1 MHFFLTILYLFFIL
15 ENMKR
20 FWLVLT
26 VLFFVSF
33 SRAFAGEA
41 TVDDILKSLSNEN
54 NACQIQKGYASWYG
68 LRDSLMQTANGN
80 VYNSDEIFA
89 ASKTLPFGSKVLVK
103 NLYNGKELFVK
114 IVDRG
119 PYVKGRILDLSRGAA
134 KELGMINAGVV
145 PIKIYT
151 LGCEYALNKLK
162 DMNFYSDSTLAST
175 ASNSTSQN

>member
-1 MHFFLTILYLFFIL
+1 MGRFLFIVA
-15 ENMKR
+15 
-20 FWLVLT
+20 LV
-26 VLFFVSF
+26 FFVGF
-33 SRAFAGEA
+33 SKAFAGEA

-68 LRDSLMQTANGN
+68 LSDSLMQTANGKQ
-80 VYNSDEIFA
+80 YNSDEIFA

-145 PIKIYT
+145 PVKIYT

-162 DMNFYSDSTLAST
+162 DMNFYSNNELAST
-175 ASNSTSQN
+175 ASNTTSQN

>member
-1 MHFFLTILYLFFIL
+1 
-15 ENMKR
+15 MKR

-68 LRDSLMQTANGN
+68 LSDSLMQTANGN

-162 DMNFYSDSTLAST
+162 DMNFYSDSTVTST

>member
-1 MHFFLTILYLFFIL
+1 MKKFWLFFL
-15 ENMKR
+15 
-20 FWLVLT
+20 

-68 LRDSLMQTANGN
+68 LKDSFMQTANGN
-80 VYNSDEIFA
+80 TYNSDEIFA

-119 PYVKGRILDLSRGAA
+119 PYIKGRILDLSRGAA
-134 KELGMINAGVV
+134 KELGMINSGVV
-145 PIKIYT
+145 AVKVYT

-162 DMNFYSDSTLAST
+162 DINFYSDSKLAS
-175 ASNSTSQN
+175 AAPDSTQQN

>member
-1 MHFFLTILYLFFIL
+1 M
-15 ENMKR
+15 ENFYNSNMRK
-20 FWLVLT
+20 FWLIVA
-26 VLFFVSF
+26 VVFFVSF

-68 LRDSLMQTANGN
+68 LSDSLMQTANGKT
-80 VYNSDEIFA
+80 YNSDEIFA
-89 ASKTLPFGSKVLVK
+89 ASKTLPFGSKILVK

-162 DMNFYSDSTLAST
+162 DMNFYSNSELAST
-175 ASNSTSQN
+175 ASNTTPQN

>member
-1 MHFFLTILYLFFIL
+1 MR
-15 ENMKR
+15 K
-20 FWLVLT
+20 FWLVLA

-119 PYVKGRILDLSRGAA
+119 PYIKGRILDLSRGAA

-145 PIKIYT
+145 AVKVYT

-162 DMNFYSDSTLAST
+162 DINFYSDSKLAST
-175 ASNSTSQN
+175 DTESTQQN